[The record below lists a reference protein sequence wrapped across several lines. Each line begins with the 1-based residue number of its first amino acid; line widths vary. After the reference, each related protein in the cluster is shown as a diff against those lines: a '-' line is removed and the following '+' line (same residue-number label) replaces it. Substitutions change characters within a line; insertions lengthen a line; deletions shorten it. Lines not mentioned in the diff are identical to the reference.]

1 MFGLGKLLARQLA
14 VQFAVIHHKRA
25 VTGLD
30 DLLRL
35 ARGDDDA
42 DALLCQ
48 RHDLGVYFVFGAHVH
63 ALCGVGEDHQP
74 GFGSQPLRQHRL
86 LLVAAREAG
95 DGVVQIRRLD
105 AQRVARLVGRLCLQ
119 PAGNAQS
126 PPQLVDGDDGDVVLD
141 RKVLN
146 DGVLLA
152 VGGQKADAQLS
163 ALRGMRRLNG
173 LAAQENLSAL
183 PGKIAEQAPHQ
194 LLLAVAQ
201 KPGESHNL
209 ARMHAEGDV
218 LDRPLHAQVLH
229 PQKLLA
235 DLVLLVDLYAQHVP
249 ADHHARDVG
258 LADLLAVRLH
268 NRAVGHLLAVAQN
281 RVAVGKTLPLR

>member
-1 MFGLGKLLARQLA
+1 MAFS
-14 VQFAVIHHKRA
+14 
-25 VTGLD
+25 
-30 DLLRL
+30 LRL
-35 ARGDDDA
+35 EGKKPMPN
-42 DALLCQ
+42 
-48 RHDLGVYFVFGAHVH
+48 F
-63 ALCGVGEDHQP
+63 
-74 GFGSQPLRQHRL
+74 
-86 LLVAAREAG
+86 
-95 DGVVQIRRLD
+95 
-105 AQRVARLVGRLCLQ
+105 RLCED
-119 PAGNAQS
+119 ASAQW
-126 PPQLVDGDDGDVVLD
+126 PC
-141 RKVLN
+141 R
-146 DGVLLA
+146 
-152 VGGQKADAQLS
+152 
-163 ALRGMRRLNG
+163 
-173 LAAQENLSAL
+173 
-183 PGKIAEQAPHQ
+183 PGKPVRSSWEDAEQAPHQ

-281 RVAVGKTLPLR
+281 RVAVAKIYHFVEFDGI